1 MFINEIDY
9 CKDIC
14 KAIKGEEIFRD
25 GGGQALSFQSKLL
38 LVYLIFIVLLV
49 MALGTSFYVI
59 SSKTL
64 EENAYTNLNVLV
76 NKMSQQLDGL
86 ISPMDFISLNLISKG
101 NFMSSMKSL
110 VLLDRNNPDNS
121 RFIMEAYS
129 EIYQELMNYTIGRN
143 YYRVSYFNLQGDFIS
158 SNVINTLE
166 TTQFREIIDGIEWL
180 DDVES
185 SNGGIIIIPPYN
197 DPWAVE
203 EVKVFGVTRTDRSID
218 YNIGY
223 IEVQKKYEELE
234 TAFSVENDS
243 YIRIVAIT
251 KENKLL
257 YSSGIDDPGILNYY
271 VSLANQG
278 NLEATTLSIP
288 GTPLKEI
295 VTVAGSDYTGIRIL
309 LAQDRQVLLNP
320 LNIIKTTTVTAA
332 IIILAISFL
341 YVFLFSWYLTRPLLR
356 LKKEMERTRFENLP
370 YKINL
375 PNTNNEIEALNAAF
389 INLRRRL
396 DDSIRREIDA
406 QRLQLQANFEALQA
420 RVNPHFIYNVL
431 NVLSNRGMMLGDT
444 IIYDICK
451 GVAAMLRYSTTT
463 GSLTATLAE
472 EVEHVRNYLRVMKKR
487 FEDRLEY
494 IIEVDEDLQK
504 IQVPKIVLQ
513 PLVENSINH
522 GFIKVD
528 KVMRIEIY
536 GYKNGNEWA
545 IELHDNGQGF
555 SLPILEELKKKA
567 EDTVKTGTI
576 AKNSGGIG
584 GMGILNVHS
593 RLWLYFKK
601 TGFHF
606 EIFNKQDGGACVTF
620 RCSLGGKEGLKNDS
634 DGSFSG

>member
-110 VLLDRNNPDNS
+110 VLPDRNNPDNS
-121 RFIMEAYS
+121 RFIMEAYT
-129 EIYQELMNYTIGRN
+129 EIYQELMNYTIGRD

-185 SNGGIIIIPPYN
+185 NNGRIMIIPPYN
-197 DPWAVE
+197 DPWATE
-203 EVKVFGVTRTDRSID
+203 DIKVFGVTRTVRSID

-223 IEVQKKYEELE
+223 IEVQGRYEELE
-234 TAFSVENDS
+234 KAFFVENDS
-243 YIRIVAIT
+243 QIRIVVIT
-251 KENKLL
+251 KENKVL
-257 YSSGIDDPGILNYY
+257 YSSGVDNTDILNYY
-271 VSLANQG
+271 ISLANQG

-288 GTPLKEI
+288 GTPKKEI
-295 VTVAGSDYTGIRIL
+295 VTVASSDYTGVRIL

-320 LNIIKTTTVTAA
+320 LTIIKTTTVTAA

-356 LKKEMERTRFENLP
+356 LKREMEHTHFENLP
-370 YKINL
+370 YKVNL
-375 PNTNNEIEALNAAF
+375 PNTNNEIEALNASF
-389 INLRRRL
+389 INLRKRL
-396 DDSIRREIDA
+396 NDSIRREIDA
-406 QRLQLQANFEALQA
+406 HKLQLQANFEALQA

-431 NVLSNRGMMLGDT
+431 NVLSNRGVMLGDA

-451 GVAAMLRYSTTT
+451 EVAAMLRYSTTT
-463 GSLTATLAE
+463 DSLTATLAE
-472 EVEHVRNYLRVMKKR
+472 ELEHVRNYLNVMKKR
-487 FEDRLEY
+487 FEHRLEY
-494 IIEVDEDLQK
+494 IIEVDEDLQR

-536 GYKNGNEWA
+536 GYKDGNEWVV
-545 IELHDNGQGF
+545 ELHDNGQGF
-555 SLPILEELKKKA
+555 SSSTLEDLKKKM
-567 EDTVKTGTI
+567 EDTCNTGTI

-584 GMGILNVHS
+584 GMGLLNVYS
-593 RLWLYFKK
+593 RLWLNFNK

-606 EIFNKQDGGACVTF
+606 NILNKRGGGACVTF
-620 RCSLGGKEGLKNDS
+620 RGSLRDKEGSKNES
-634 DGSFSG
+634 NGSFGG